1 MFKALFDINQDTS
14 RTIFDFFC
22 YGDSIKRTRLLITNG
37 LVNQGFKNVCPSEK
51 VRIAYNDYGEI
62 FQLDDSEKMVEYP
75 YPSSISDIR
84 PVEIMS
90 SFLAS
95 QNLKPEWTN
104 CNGDYGSL
112 NMSTGRWTGAIAE
125 VSEFIKNVHTVMK
138 SSDS

>member
-1 MFKALFDINQDTS
+1 MFKALFDRNQDTS
-14 RTIFDFFC
+14 RITFDFFC
-22 YGDSIKRTRLLITNG
+22 YGDSHKRTRLLIRNG
-37 LVNQGFKNVCPSEK
+37 SVNQYFKKVCPSET
-51 VRIAYNDYGEI
+51 VRIAYNDYGDI

-90 SFLAS
+90 SFLTS

-112 NMSTGRWTGAIAE
+112 NKSTGRWTGVIAE
-125 VSEFIKNVHTVMK
+125 VSGFIKVFIHQ
-138 SSDS
+138 